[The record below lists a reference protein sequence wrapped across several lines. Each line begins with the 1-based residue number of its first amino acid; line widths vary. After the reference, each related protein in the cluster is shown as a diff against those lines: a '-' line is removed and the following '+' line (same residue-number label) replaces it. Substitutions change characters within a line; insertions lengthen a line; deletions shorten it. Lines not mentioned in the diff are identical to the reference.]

1 MQAREDPNTNGD
13 GGSVHFSSPGCAMDS
28 KVSLRAHARSH
39 RATLTRIDYA
49 DTIARHAGDLALA
62 PGAIVA
68 GYFPFR
74 DEADPRALMAALS
87 AKGHPLALPVV
98 EQGKPLSFRAW
109 KMGDAMHANTNA
121 YGIPE
126 PAATAPE
133 ITPVLILVPLLAFDA
148 EGHRLGYGGGYYD
161 RTLDAL
167 KSARAIGIAYA
178 GQEVPLLPREAHD
191 HPLDAV
197 ITEAGLRRFHHR

>member
-1 MQAREDPNTNGD
+1 MNGK
-13 GGSVHFSSPGCAMDS
+13 A
-28 KVSLRAHARSH
+28 SLRAQARAH
-39 RATLTRIDYA
+39 RATLTRSDYA
-49 DTIARHAGDLALA
+49 AAIARHAADLGLI

-98 EQGKPLSFRAW
+98 EPGKALTFRAW
-109 KMGDAMHANTNA
+109 KMGDAMHANTDA

-126 PAATAPE
+126 PLATAPAVM
-133 ITPVLILVPLLAFDA
+133 PVLILVPLLAFDA
-148 EGHRLGYGGGYYD
+148 DGHRLGYGGGYYD
-161 RTLDAL
+161 RTFDAL
-167 KSARAIGIAYA
+167 KTARAVGIAYA
-178 GQEVPLLPREAHD
+178 GQEVPLLPREDHD

-197 ITEAGLRRFHHR
+197 ITEAGLRRFR

>member
-1 MQAREDPNTNGD
+1 
-13 GGSVHFSSPGCAMDS
+13 MDS
-28 KVSLRAHARSH
+28 KASLRARARAH
-39 RATLTRIDYA
+39 RATLTHSDYA
-49 DTIARHAGDLALA
+49 QTIARTAADLDLAA
-62 PGAIVA
+62 GAIVA

-98 EQGKPLSFRAW
+98 APGKPLTFRAW

-126 PAATAPE
+126 PLATAPAVV
-133 ITPVLILVPLLAFDA
+133 PALILVPLLAFDA
-148 EGHRLGYGGGYYD
+148 HGHRLGYGGGYYD
-161 RTLDAL
+161 RTFDAL
-167 KSARAIGIAYA
+167 KDVRAIGIAYA
-178 GQEVPLLPREAHD
+178 GQEVPLLPRESHD

-197 ITEAGLRRFHHR
+197 ITEAGLVRFHHT